1 VQGTREGGYRQRL
14 LSCSFAGPMSS
25 PVNNDEVARSAPG
38 QDPDA
43 PSNAGPLA
51 NVGERAPRPS
61 RSRARVVAV
70 TGAASF
76 LGTNLVGLLE
86 EDERVERIVA
96 VDIKAPSTAGPKTRF
111 YDVDFTQ
118 PTTEAR
124 LAEILA
130 AERADTVVHLAF
142 LSSPSYATAW
152 AHELESVGTM
162 HVLVAARHAQIRKF
176 VMWSQTLLYG
186 AHPSNPN
193 FLSERHPLRAPKRE
207 PFFGDKLGAENEASR
222 FAQRAQGSVVTIL
235 RLAPILGPTVHNYLT
250 RFLSRRL
257 VPTMMGFDPLVQ
269 FVHEVD
275 AIAAFKLA
283 IDRDIPGTFNIVGD
297 GVLPLSTVIKLA
309 GRIAVP
315 IPHPLAEPI
324 AAMAWVAQLAEA
336 PPAFL
341 KYLRFLCVA
350 DGQKAK
356 TRMGFRPAYTS
367 REALL
372 DFTSAQR
379 LRDVKLLQQETT
391 T

>member
-1 VQGTREGGYRQRL
+1 MTSSVEDEPADAAARATAEKAE
-14 LSCSFAGPMSS
+14 AGETGDAEAPLAPAVAQSG
-25 PVNNDEVARSAPG
+25 DKVAR
-38 QDPDA
+38 
-43 PSNAGPLA
+43 
-51 NVGERAPRPS
+51 VS
-61 RSRARVVAV
+61 RGRARVVAV

-76 LGTNLVGLLE
+76 LGTNLIGLLE
-86 EDERVERIVA
+86 EDDGIDRILA
-96 VDIKAPSTAGPKTRF
+96 VDIKAPTTAGAKTRF
-111 YDVDFTQ
+111 YEVDFTQ

-130 AERADTVVHLAF
+130 AERADSVVHLAF
-142 LSSPSYATAW
+142 LASPSHATAW

-162 HVLVAARHAQIRKF
+162 HVLVAARHAQIRKL

-193 FLSERHPLRAPKRE
+193 FLSERHALRAPKRE
-207 PFFGDKLGAENEASR
+207 PFFGDKMAAESEALR

-235 RLAPILGPTVHNYLT
+235 RLAPILGPTVRNYLT

-257 VPTMMGFDPLVQ
+257 IPTMMGFDPLVQ

-283 IDRDIPGTFNIVGD
+283 IDRDVPGTFNIVGD
-297 GVLPLSTVIKLA
+297 GVLPLSTVVKLA
-309 GRIAVP
+309 GRVAVP
-315 IPHPLAEPI
+315 VPHPLAEPV
-324 AAMAWVAQLAEA
+324 AGAAWVAQIAEA

-350 DGQKAK
+350 DGQKAR

-379 LRDVKLLQQETT
+379 LRDVRLLQEAT
-391 T
+391 